1 MFSFTFFQKI
11 SNFNKFFFISSNCA
25 KDKVSEEAK
34 NKEVSEWLWKL
45 SEKWTSL
52 DGSSDQ
58 KKK

>member
-1 MFSFTFFQKI
+1 MFPFTF
-11 SNFNKFFFISSNCA
+11 SISSNCA
-25 KDKVSEEAK
+25 KDQVSEEAK